1 MTIVNKELKNE
12 KKSVVEDKKSK
23 KKDNVEVNKKLEKV

>member
-12 KKSVVEDKKSK
+12 KKPVVEDKKSK
-23 KKDNVEVNKKLEKV
+23 KKDNVEVNKKVEKV